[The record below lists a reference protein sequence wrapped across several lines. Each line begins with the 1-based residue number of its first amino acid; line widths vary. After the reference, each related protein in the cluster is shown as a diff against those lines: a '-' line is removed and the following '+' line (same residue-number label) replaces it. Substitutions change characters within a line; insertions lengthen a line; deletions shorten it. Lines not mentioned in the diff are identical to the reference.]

1 MVVHEPTIKKPTN
14 PEGNESERNKW
25 NKIIPTDFFNKFK
38 LSVLLNHVRAIY
50 SNASMRSNLLSRLS
64 FLYDVD
70 ELQKMGWDE
79 ALKRYSANN
88 QDFPVENDLY
98 RKVIESL
105 LLLDDLQDFQ
115 KFLLDKYPNM
125 NRDVFYFDL
134 SLEMHRKILEEFV
147 DKCVAM
153 SVLTPFFTLLW
164 RPQSSGEENFI
175 KLFSRIYYSL
185 RSEKRRNAAG
195 KNKNIHLFIDEAD
208 LYLHPE
214 WQRCWLDEFV
224 NIMDVVLKRIYGS
237 SVPKIQLFM
246 STHSPYI
253 ISDFPKENITLLKQ
267 SIETKQVEIENSHSL
282 SPFGGNL
289 YDLLSANFFVDNSI
303 GSFSEELIG
312 KAVEYSY
319 NPNSMTDIEKQKMEY
334 VIKSIGDPIIGSM
347 IEEVK

>member
-1 MVVHEPTIKKPTN
+1 
-14 PEGNESERNKW
+14 
-25 NKIIPTDFFNKFK
+25 
-38 LSVLLNHVRAIY
+38 
-50 SNASMRSNLLSRLS
+50 
-64 FLYDVD
+64 
-70 ELQKMGWDE
+70 MGWDE

-185 RSEKRRNAAG
+185 RSEKKRNATG

-224 NIMDVVLKRIYGS
+224 NIMDVVLKRIYGTYCYC
-237 SVPKIQLFM
+237 L
-246 STHSPYI
+246 
-253 ISDFPKENITLLKQ
+253 
-267 SIETKQVEIENSHSL
+267 
-282 SPFGGNL
+282 GR
-289 YDLLSANFFVDNSI
+289 NF
-303 GSFSEELIG
+303 
-312 KAVEYSY
+312 
-319 NPNSMTDIEKQKMEY
+319 
-334 VIKSIGDPIIGSM
+334 
-347 IEEVK
+347 